1 MMKQRTLDRKFTLK
15 GKGLHTGQ
23 DVVVQFCPAE
33 ENYGYKIER
42 TDLSHKPVITA
53 NTKNVT
59 STDRGTTLS
68 EKGFSV
74 GTVEHAL
81 AALYGCKIDNCHIK
95 IYGSEFPVLDG
106 SAAEYVKKI
115 HISGIRE
122 QNAERKYLTIR
133 HKIEYADEISGSR
146 ISIFPDESFS
156 IDVKVIFDSDIIE
169 EQSMQFDESSDFEKE
184 IAACRTFVFVK
195 EIKVLLQKG
204 LIKGGNLENAIVIYD
219 TPIGQ
224 EEFDELAD
232 IMAVEKRPSENVG
245 YLSSLPLKYPNELA
259 RHKLLDLIGDLS
271 LSGQFIKGRIVACC
285 PGHRVNNLFA
295 RTLIREING
304 YL

>member
-95 IYGSEFPVLDG
+95 IYGSEFPILDG
-106 SAAEYVKKI
+106 SAAEYVKKNT
-115 HISGIRE
+115 HF
-122 QNAERKYLTIR
+122 R
-133 HKIEYADEISGSR
+133 H
-146 ISIFPDESFS
+146 
-156 IDVKVIFDSDIIE
+156 
-169 EQSMQFDESSDFEKE
+169 
-184 IAACRTFVFVK
+184 
-195 EIKVLLQKG
+195 
-204 LIKGGNLENAIVIYD
+204 
-219 TPIGQ
+219 
-224 EEFDELAD
+224 
-232 IMAVEKRPSENVG
+232 
-245 YLSSLPLKYPNELA
+245 
-259 RHKLLDLIGDLS
+259 
-271 LSGQFIKGRIVACC
+271 
-285 PGHRVNNLFA
+285 
-295 RTLIREING
+295 
-304 YL
+304 